1 LHHGLTDVGRSVRP
15 SGESI
20 PPLRKTLSMARIVI
34 EPEPT
39 DAVLFMHNPASFAA
53 RRIILEYAYRTTRT
67 RVASWIDS
75 NLETLDKAGYR
86 PAPGSAR

>member
-1 LHHGLTDVGRSVRP
+1 MPRL
-15 SGESI
+15 
-20 PPLRKTLSMARIVI
+20 VI

-53 RRIILEYAYRTTRT
+53 RRTILEYSYRTTRN
-67 RVASWIDS
+67 RVARWIDS

-86 PAPGSAR
+86 PAPGGAR